1 MNPGFARGNFIFC
14 EIFGLELFLWYTGC
28 GGMMIMYTE
37 KEWMAALEAGMAA
50 PELLY
55 KKEYIR
61 EKGICT
67 DSGRSL
73 EAEAVSFL
81 LAHLQDMKVSCRENY
96 ETVLRRASETE
107 DEAVQEILKQK
118 QFFRGTPVDLR
129 VTVRNRA
136 SGEETDFFAASID
149 TAGDRICFFT
159 KADAD
164 MLPLE
169 RILYLWAGKETMN
182 REAVEKAL
190 GLPAGKFRFAAV
202 GICREDGKETL
213 VGNPLRQ
220 RLSALLSVFTV
231 KLFHGW
237 HVLPVNGGSSLPGEL
252 TRSEILALL
261 EEDGEHPETL
271 YMKDYINRFGLTAD
285 TREPYAR
292 VISEWLLAHREI
304 WITAPVGKYRLT
316 EEPTAEVSGEV
327 PEEKAAAQ
335 DSLPPFGRLLRERI
349 AFSEPSGDGEGKPV
363 LLFHDGR
370 SLPQG
375 DYSIVRWMEEGN
387 GTESLLGMLLRV
399 FFHKV
404 TLDQE
409 MLIERL
415 HLSPDTLFEG
425 RIVLPE
431 QPGRD
436 IFLRDLPELEELMR
450 DMGIGLVLSEYGY
463 EAFL

>member
-1 MNPGFARGNFIFC
+1 
-14 EIFGLELFLWYTGC
+14 
-28 GGMMIMYTE
+28 MYTE
-37 KEWMAALEAGMAA
+37 KEWRTALEAGMAV

-55 KKEYIR
+55 KERYIR
-61 EKGICT
+61 EEGACT
-67 DSGRSL
+67 ESGRLL
-73 EAEAVSFL
+73 ESEAVSFL
-81 LAHLQDMKVSCRENY
+81 LAHLQDMKVSRRENY
-96 ETVLRRASETE
+96 ETVLRRASGTE

-118 QFFRGTPVDLR
+118 QFFRGVPLDLR
-129 VTVRNRA
+129 VTVRNRE
-136 SGEETDFFAASID
+136 SGEETDFFAASLD
-149 TAGDRICFFT
+149 DAGGRICFFT
-159 KADAD
+159 KMDTD

-169 RILYLWAGKETMN
+169 RILYLWAGKETMD
-182 REAVEKAL
+182 REAVEEAL
-190 GLPAGKFRFAAV
+190 CLPSGKYRFAAV
-202 GICREDGKETL
+202 GICRDGGKETL
-213 VGNPLRQ
+213 IGNPLRQ

-231 KLFHGW
+231 RLFHGW
-237 HVLPVNGGSSLPGEL
+237 HVLPVNGGASLPGER
-252 TRSEILALL
+252 TRSEILARL

-271 YMKDYINRFGLTAD
+271 YTKDYINRFGLTAD

-304 WITAPVGKYRLT
+304 WITAPVGKYRLL
-316 EEPTAEVSGEV
+316 EGQAAEVSGNV
-327 PEEKAAAQ
+327 PEKEMAAQ
-335 DSLPPFGRLLRERI
+335 DSLPPFGRLMRERI
-349 AFSEPSGDGEGKPV
+349 AFSEPFGSREEKPV

-375 DYSIVRWMEEGN
+375 DYSIIRWMEEKN

-404 TLDQE
+404 TLNQE
-409 MLIERL
+409 ALIQKL

-425 RIVLPE
+425 RIILPE

-450 DMGIGLVLSEYGY
+450 DMGIGLVLPEYGY